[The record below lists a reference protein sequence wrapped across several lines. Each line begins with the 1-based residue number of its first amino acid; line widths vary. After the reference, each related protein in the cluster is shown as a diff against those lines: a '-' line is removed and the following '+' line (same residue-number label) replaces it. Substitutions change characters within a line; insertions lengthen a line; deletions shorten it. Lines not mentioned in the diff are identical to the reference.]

1 MLTPSNLVGMHE
13 LDARKHIEEMN
24 YIWRVVS
31 RDGKDLIDNPGTSN
45 FKRVNLVIED
55 GIIFQAYLG

>member
-1 MLTPSNLVGMHE
+1 MNE
-13 LDARKHIEEMN
+13 LDARKYISEMN
-24 YIWRVVS
+24 YTWRVVD
-31 RDGKDLIDNPGTSN
+31 RDGKQLAVTRDSN

>member
-1 MLTPSNLVGMHE
+1 MLTPSNLVGLNE
-13 LDARKHIEEMN
+13 LDARKHIDDMHFT
-24 YIWRVVS
+24 WRVVN
-31 RDGKDLIDNPGTSN
+31 RDGTHLIDNPGTSD

>member
-1 MLTPSNLVGMHE
+1 MNE
-13 LDARKHIEEMN
+13 LDARKHIAEMN
-24 YIWRVVS
+24 YTWRVVN
-31 RDGKDLIDNPGTSN
+31 RDGEQLVMTRDSN

>member
-1 MLTPSNLVGMHE
+1 MHE
-13 LDARKHIEEMN
+13 LDARKYIAEMN
-24 YIWRVVS
+24 YTWRVIN
-31 RDGKDLIDNPGTSN
+31 RDGADLIDNSGTSD

>member
-1 MLTPSNLVGMHE
+1 MNE
-13 LDARKHIEEMN
+13 LDARKHIADMH
-24 YIWRVVS
+24 YTWRVVN
-31 RDGKDLIDNPGTSN
+31 RDGEQLVATRDSN